1 MRLLIIT
8 FYYPPDLSAGSF
20 RIRELIKSL
29 QNNTNNLDIH
39 VITTQP
45 NRYYEISDHFKNIEK
60 FKNLTVHRF
69 KIPKHKSTIFGQMIS
84 FSIFA
89 LKALKF
95 TRKKKW
101 DYIFSTS
108 SRLMTAF
115 LSALIANKSN
125 TPLFLDIRD
134 IFSDTIRSYYDN
146 MLIKILSPL
155 INYIEKYTVKT
166 AKKIYFAS
174 PAFPNYFIKYDH
186 SLRYKIITNGIDDE
200 FLNFNFKKKLKSNS
214 LKKIILYA
222 GNIGEGQG
230 LENILPNL
238 AKNLKNNFI
247 IWVVGSGG
255 KLRVLKEKV
264 KKLKLKNLIF
274 FPPVNRE
281 KLKNIYKEVDFLF
294 LHLNKYSSNKKVL
307 PSKIFE
313 YGAIGKPVIAGVF
326 GESYKFMKKELP
338 NCYLFE
344 PFNYKKIIK
353 KINSNE
359 IIVTE
364 LNEKFKIKFNRKKIM
379 REFTNDIFNEFKRLK

>member
-20 RIRELIKSL
+20 RVRELVKSL
-29 QNNTNNLDIH
+29 QIKERNLDIH

-45 NRYYEISDHFKNIEK
+45 NRYHELSNDFKIIEK
-60 FKNLTVHRF
+60 FKQLTIHRLT
-69 KIPKHKSTIFGQMIS
+69 IPRHKNTMFGQIIS

-115 LSALIANKSN
+115 LSALISNKSN

-134 IFSDTIRSYYDN
+134 IFSDTMKSYYN
-146 MLIKILSPL
+146 NFFIKLLLPL
-155 INYIEKYTVKT
+155 INSIEKYTIKA
-166 AKKIYFAS
+166 AKKIYFVS
-174 PAFPNYFIKYDH
+174 PAFPHYFKKYDP

-200 FLNFNFKKKLKSNS
+200 FLNFDFKKELTQKNS
-214 LKKIILYA
+214 KKIILYA
-222 GNIGEGQG
+222 GNVGEGQG
-230 LENILPNL
+230 LENILPKL
-238 AKNLKNNFI
+238 AKNLKNNFV

-255 KLRVLKEKV
+255 KLLVLKEKV
-264 KKLKLKNLIF
+264 KKMKLENIIF

-281 KLKNIYKEVDFLF
+281 KLKKIYKDIDILF
-294 LHLNKYSSNKKVL
+294 LHLNSYSSNKKVL

-313 YGAIGKPVIAGVF
+313 YGAIGKPIIAGVF
-326 GESYKFMKKELP
+326 GESYNFMKKELP
-338 NCYLFE
+338 NCYFFDPL
-344 PFNYKKIIK
+344 NYKKIIK

-364 LNEKFKIKFNRKKIM
+364 LNEKFKKKFNRKKIM
-379 REFTNDIFNEFKRLK
+379 NEFTNDILNEMKSLK